1 MWITKAK
8 LRAGVWNA
16 AGASRLDPRP
26 LHVRV
31 GVWNDAPG
39 FPRIRA
45 GIRPRQFRAS
55 RKPFCDVAAVTVKK
69 GFLLIIQKI
78 VPIPANIRLATSA
91 TIVLSIVT
99 VTLRKMCNVTFVAQR
114 EGIEQM

>member
-1 MWITKAK
+1 MF
-8 LRAGVWNA
+8 RG
-16 AGASRLDPRP
+16 S
-26 LHVRV
+26 
-31 GVWNDAPG
+31 APEYG
-39 FPRIRA
+39 
-45 GIRPRQFRAS
+45 GRPRQFRAS

-114 EGIEQM
+114 EGIEQK